1 MFRKNI
7 KHADTDSESGKS
19 LADSADRH
27 VLYQQAVQ
35 DVDAE
40 IDFVEQTW
48 SELRQRPA
56 TLLREDF
63 CGTANTACEWIVR
76 DESHQA
82 IGVDLDGEVLDW
94 GYLNNLAQLEEEQ
107 QERIELLN
115 EDVLQTRPGLADII
129 LAMNFSYYLFLSR
142 DDLRDYFA
150 NALDGLVS
158 DGILFLDAYGGYEA
172 PMVLTESREC
182 QDADGNEF
190 TYIWDQAVFNP
201 IDSCMTCHIHF
212 EFPDKSRME
221 NAFSYH
227 WRLWTLP
234 ELREILYE
242 AGFSVVDIY
251 WEGTDEEKNEG
262 NGIYMPSET
271 GDADP
276 GWVCYIV
283 AQA

>member
-1 MFRKNI
+1 MSVS
-7 KHADTDSESGKS
+7 T
-19 LADSADRH
+19 DRH
-27 VLYQQAVQ
+27 LLYQQAVQ
-35 DVDAE
+35 DVASE

-56 TLLREDF
+56 ECMREDF
-63 CGTANTACEWIVR
+63 CGTANTACEWVIR
-76 DESHQA
+76 DESHHA
-82 IGVDLDGEVLDW
+82 IGVDLDEAVLKW
-94 GYLNNLAQLEEEQ
+94 GRLNNLAALEEDQLE
-107 QERIELLN
+107 RIDLLH
-115 EDVLQTRPGLADII
+115 EDVLQTSPGLVDII
-129 LAMNFSYYLFLSR
+129 LAMNFSYYLFLNR
-142 DDLRDYFA
+142 DDLREYFA

-172 PMVLTESREC
+172 PMDLTEPREC
-182 QDADGNEF
+182 VDDNGNEY
-190 TYIWDQAVFNP
+190 TYIWEQAAFNP

-234 ELREILYE
+234 EIREILYE
-242 AGFSVVDIY
+242 AGFSKVDIY
-251 WEGTDEEKNEG
+251 WEGTDEENNEG
-262 NGIYMPSET
+262 NGIYTPSET

-283 AQA
+283 AQV

>member
-1 MFRKNI
+1 MFQKNI
-7 KHADTDSESGKS
+7 KTPEPESKKLMADT
-19 LADSADRH
+19 ADRH
-27 VLYQQAVQ
+27 LLYQQSVQ
-35 DVDAE
+35 DVETE

-56 TLLREDF
+56 VFLREDF
-63 CGTANTACEWIVR
+63 CGTANTACEWVIR
-76 DESHQA
+76 DKSHHA
-82 IGVDLDGEVLDW
+82 VGIDLDKSVLEW
-94 GYLNNLAQLEEEQ
+94 GSLYKLAELDDEQL
-107 QERIELLN
+107 ERIELLH
-115 EDVLQTRPGLADII
+115 EDVLLARPGLVDII
-129 LAMNFSYYLFLSR
+129 LAMNFSYYLFLTR
-142 DDLRDYFA
+142 DGLREYFT

-172 PMVLTESREC
+172 PMVLTEPREC
-182 QDADGNEF
+182 QDEDGNDF
-190 TYIWDQAVFNP
+190 TYIWHQAVFNP

-221 NAFSYH
+221 KAFSYH

-234 ELREILYE
+234 EIREILYE
-242 AGFSVVDIY
+242 AGFLNVDIY

-262 NGIYMPSET
+262 NGIYKPSED
-271 GDADP
+271 GDVDP